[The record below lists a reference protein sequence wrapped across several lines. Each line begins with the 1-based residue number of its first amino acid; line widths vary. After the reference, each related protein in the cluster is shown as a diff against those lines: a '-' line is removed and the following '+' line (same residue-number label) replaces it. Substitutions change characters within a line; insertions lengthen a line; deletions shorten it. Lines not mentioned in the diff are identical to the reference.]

1 MNKTEIS
8 ADMSYL
14 VENIFVYFLQLVHQ
28 WPRQGG
34 YLSACDPL
42 SKPFFVVLSKTRH
55 RGRHENL
62 VSTLCLTQCDPPPPF
77 GKILATPLYM
87 TVLGSFPHF
96 SRTFNNLKFFKS

>member
-8 ADMSYL
+8 DDMSYL

-34 YLSACDPL
+34 SLGACDPL

-55 RGRHENL
+55 RGRHENQ
-62 VSTLCLTQCDPPPPF
+62 VSTLCLTQCDPPPLLKNP
-77 GKILATPLYM
+77 GYAPVYDS
-87 TVLGSFPHF
+87 LGVIS
-96 SRTFNNLKFFKS
+96 SLFKNI

>member
-14 VENIFVYFLQLVHQ
+14 VENIFVYFLQLVRQ

-62 VSTLCLTQCDPPPPF
+62 VSTLCLTQCDPPPFWKNP
-77 GKILATPLYM
+77 GYAPVYDS
-87 TVLGSFPHF
+87 LGVIS
-96 SRTFNNLKFFKS
+96 SLFKNI

>member
-34 YLSACDPL
+34 SLGACDPL
-42 SKPFFVVLSKTRH
+42 SKPFFCRIK
-55 RGRHENL
+55 
-62 VSTLCLTQCDPPPPF
+62 
-77 GKILATPLYM
+77 
-87 TVLGSFPHF
+87 
-96 SRTFNNLKFFKS
+96 